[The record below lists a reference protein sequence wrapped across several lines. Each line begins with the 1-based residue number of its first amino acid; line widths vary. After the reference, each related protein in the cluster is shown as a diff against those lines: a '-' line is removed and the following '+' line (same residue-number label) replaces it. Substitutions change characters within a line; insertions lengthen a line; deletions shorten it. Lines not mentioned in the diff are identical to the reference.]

1 MTRDE
6 IIRMAREA
14 GFSCLTPDE
23 STDEAPH
30 IYGDEGNIYPLIE
43 HLIDLATY
51 DERINMKIEGWRQCA
66 KGQRT
71 TQFCGQVQAAV
82 EAEREACAK
91 VAESMRPNGGRMFDE
106 AQGACFSALTDC
118 AAAIRARSKA

>member
-1 MTRDE
+1 MSRDE

-51 DERINMKIEGWRQCA
+51 DERINMKIDGWRQCA

-82 EAEREACAK
+82 EAEREACAQVCEEQGK
-91 VAESMRPNGGRMFDE
+91 GRKAME
-106 AQGACFSALTDC
+106 HYAALTYSGSAHDC
-118 AAAIRARSKA
+118 AIAIRARGEK

>member
-6 IIRMAREA
+6 IIRMAREV

-43 HLIDLATY
+43 SLIDLATY
-51 DERINMKIEGWRQCA
+51 DERLNMKIEGWRQCA

-71 TQFCGQVQAAV
+71 TQFCEQVQAAV
-82 EAEREACAK
+82 DAEREACA
-91 VAESMRPNGGRMFDE
+91 RMCNE
-106 AQGACFSALTDC
+106 ADRSTHPADLAV
-118 AAAIRARSKA
+118 AIRARGER

>member
-1 MTRDE
+1 
-6 IIRMAREA
+6 
-14 GFSCLTPDE
+14 LTPDE

-82 EAEREACAK
+82 EAEREAILRYATPAHDVDGHCEI
-91 VAESMRPNGGRMFDE
+91 VI
-106 AQGACFSALTDC
+106 
-118 AAAIRARSKA
+118 AADIRARGEK

>member
-51 DERINMKIEGWRQCA
+51 DERINMKIDGWRQCA

-82 EAEREACAK
+82 EAEREACA
-91 VAESMRPNGGRMFDE
+91 RMVIECALDLKGPE
-106 AQGACFSALTDC
+106 AADAGLAS
-118 AAAIRARSKA
+118 AAAIRARRAK